1 MRKRLEYAAA
11 WALLKFLGVLPRR
24 PARWIAAQV
33 ALFLFRL
40 RPAWRRAALFNLR
53 LAFPDWPEAKRRS
66 LVRTMVR
73 NLGWMAAEFARFPRY
88 TRQTIAQA
96 IVLDDF
102 ENFAAAERRGK
113 GVLFLTGHMGAWELM
128 PFAHAL
134 YHQPLHFLVRPIDN
148 PRVDALVEHYRCL
161 SGNRPIQKNQSA
173 RPVLRIL
180 GKGGTVGILADQN
193 TALEEA
199 VFADFFGVP
208 AATSSGIARLA
219 RRSGAAVVPAYGY
232 WDPSLGKYRLHYEP
246 ELELSA
252 TDDEQADIQAYTARF
267 NQSIEDYVRRF
278 PDQWLWVHRRWR
290 NRPPGEKPIYPD
302 EQPDESPDKKPD
314 EKADGVPQ

>member
-1 MRKRLEYAAA
+1 MRKHLEYAAA

-24 PARWIAAQV
+24 PARWIAAGV
-33 ALFLFRL
+33 ALFLFEL

-53 LAFPDWPEAKRRS
+53 LAFPEWPEEKRRR

-73 NLGWMAAEFARFPRY
+73 NLGWMAAEFAHFPRY
-88 TRQTIAQA
+88 TRETIAQA

-134 YHQPLHFLVRPIDN
+134 YHKPLHFLVRPIDN

-180 GKGGTVGILADQN
+180 SKGGTVGILADQN

-219 RRSGAAVVPAYGY
+219 RRSGAAVVPAYGH

-246 ELELSA
+246 ELELLA
-252 TDDEQADIQAYTARF
+252 TEDEQADIQAYTTRF
-267 NQSIEDYVRRF
+267 NESIEDYIRRF

-302 EQPDESPDKKPD
+302 EQPEERPD
-314 EKADGVPQ
+314 EIPNEMPNK